1 MRIIH
6 HGVTPN
12 IMIYHWL
19 LSIAGASSWATATST
34 TSATAVG
41 IGRIRLV
48 RLPTPTSWIHSQAT
62 SIRQAATIVTTVSPS
77 AASTQVVPNGGKGRI
92 KRHKKAGTVANYHI
106 ANVPAKI
113 ISNFYY
119 SIRCKLAPA
128 ISILSS
134 SIILTV
140 WLRLSPKTLVMS
152 RMYLSSSLNAYV
164 SFEL

>member
-1 MRIIH
+1 ML
-6 HGVTPN
+6 T
-12 IMIYHWL
+12 
-19 LSIAGASSWATATST
+19 SIAG
-34 TSATAVG
+34 
-41 IGRIRLV
+41 
-48 RLPTPTSWIHSQAT
+48 
-62 SIRQAATIVTTVSPS
+62 TVSPS
-77 AASTQVVPNGGKGRI
+77 AASTQVVPNGGKGII
-92 KRHKKAGTVANYHI
+92 KHHKKAGTVANDHI

-164 SFEL
+164 SSFGL